1 MAMNNNIIY
10 ILLVT
15 EFQTNI
21 TNSIAIQD
29 AILV

>member
-10 ILLVT
+10 ILLVI

-29 AILV
+29 VILV